1 MTQGNIL
8 LVDDE
13 ERFLQ
18 TTCKLLK
25 KKGYSVSTADCG
37 TDALDKLSRT
47 QIEVVVLD
55 VKMPGMDGLQV
66 LKIIKQEYPLVE
78 VIMLTGHATV
88 ESALEGLESGASD
101 YIMKPA
107 DLNELTAKIDDA
119 LEKYQLIKEKIALAQ
134 AKHLQEL

>member
-1 MTQGNIL
+1 MKQGNIL

-18 TTCKLLK
+18 TTCKLLE
-25 KKGYSVSTADCG
+25 KKGYSVSAAGCG
-37 TDALDKLSRT
+37 ADALEKLSHT

-134 AKHLQEL
+134 AKHR